1 MARNLNKVMLI
12 GRLTHDPEVRTTPNG
27 QTVATFSV
35 ATSRQWKD
43 AQGAPQSQTEFH
55 NIVAWRKLAEI
66 SQQYLN
72 KGKQIYVEGYL
83 QTRSWV
89 GQQDNIKRYRTEVV
103 ADNIIFLGSP
113 TGTTQAAHAQTS
125 TEEGEEFP
133 QTPAAPTEIPAT
145 PAQPI
150 APPSAPA
157 EEEIR
162 IEDIPF

>member
-1 MARNLNKVMLI
+1 MARDLNKVMII
-12 GRLTHDPEVRTTPNG
+12 GRLTHDPETRTTPNG
-27 QTVATFSV
+27 QMVATFSV

-55 NIVAWRKLAEI
+55 NIVAWRKLAEV
-66 SQQYLN
+66 SQQYLT
-72 KGKQIYVEGYL
+72 KGKQIYIEGYL

-89 GQQDNIKRYRTEVV
+89 GQQDNIKRYRTEII

-113 TGTTQAAHAQTS
+113 TGAPQAAHPQANV
-125 TEEGEEFP
+125 GEEFS
-133 QTPAAPTEIPAT
+133 QTPAAPTEMPAT
-145 PAQPI
+145 PAQPVT
-150 APPSAPA
+150 PPSAPA

>member
-1 MARNLNKVMLI
+1 MARDLNKVMLI

-43 AQGAPQSQTEFH
+43 AQGAAQSQTEFH

-113 TGTTQAAHAQTS
+113 TGTSQAAQPQAAV
-125 TEEGEEFP
+125 TEEFS
-133 QTPAAPTEIPAT
+133 QTPPAPAEIPAT

-150 APPSAPA
+150 IPPSAPA

>member
-1 MARNLNKVMLI
+1 MARDLNKVMLI

-43 AQGAPQSQTEFH
+43 AQGAAQSQTEFH

-66 SQQYLN
+66 AQQYLN

-113 TGTTQAAHAQTS
+113 TGTAPQTTQAQTN
-125 TEEGEEFP
+125 TEEEFP
-133 QTPAAPTEIPAT
+133 QTPVAPTEIPVT

-150 APPSAPA
+150 TPPSAPA

>member
-1 MARNLNKVMLI
+1 MARDLNKVMLI

-113 TGTTQAAHAQTS
+113 AASSQAAHTQTN
-125 TEEGEEFP
+125 TEEGEELS
-133 QTPAAPTEIPAT
+133 QTPAAPTEIPVT
-145 PAQPI
+145 PVQPI